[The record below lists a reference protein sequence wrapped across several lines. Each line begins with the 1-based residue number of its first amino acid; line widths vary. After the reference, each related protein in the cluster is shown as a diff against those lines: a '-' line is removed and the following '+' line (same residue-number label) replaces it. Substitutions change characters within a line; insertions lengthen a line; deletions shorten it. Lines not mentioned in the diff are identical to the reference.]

1 MRHETQVG
9 DDPPDREDDRAGR
22 QADRQC
28 GGLANA
34 KAAHLDQARRALA
47 SMLGVRRSR
56 HDVGHWA
63 AVLRTWVSCT
73 MSRMSSRSA
82 PKAGAPFTARAS
94 RVAAKAL
101 TKSRAGR
108 AQM

>member
-9 DDPPDREDDRAGR
+9 DDPPDPQDHRAGH
-22 QADRQC
+22 QAGRR
-28 GGLANA
+28 GEGVANP

-47 SMLGVRRSR
+47 SMLGGRRSR

-63 AVLRTWVSCT
+63 ALLRTWVSCT

-94 RVAAKAL
+94 RLAAKAL
-101 TKSRAGR
+101 TKSRS
-108 AQM
+108 